1 MKTSLFITLLSF
13 GLSFQDFYKHEQ
25 FQEFFDSFLVE
36 LPDGFFDNIGCV
48 EGDCDNGEGTF
59 VLFPCIDKGEFKDNI
74 LHGEGIRTFSNGD
87 VMSGTWV
94 DNEMVYGMYLYGRG
108 KWFGDIYVG
117 DFKNGNKS
125 GVGVYKRK
133 SDGEIYVGEWLR
145 GLPNGKGKKIDIEGH
160 ILEGLF
166 YEGEIIEGY

>member
-1 MKTSLFITLLSF
+1 MKTLLFITLLSF
-13 GLSFQDFYKHEQ
+13 GLSFQNFYTQKQ
-25 FQEFFDSFLVE
+25 FQDFFDIFFLDIPE
-36 LPDGFFDNIGCV
+36 DFFTNIGCV

-94 DNEMVYGMYLYGRG
+94 DNEMIYGMYLYGRG

-117 DFKNGNKS
+117 DFKNGEKS
-125 GVGVYKRK
+125 GLGVYKRK
-133 SDGEIYVGEWLR
+133 DNDEIYVGEWLR
-145 GLPNGKGKKIDIEGH
+145 GLPNGEGKKIDIDDH
-160 ILEGLF
+160 ILEGEF
-166 YEGEIIEGY
+166 YNGEIIN